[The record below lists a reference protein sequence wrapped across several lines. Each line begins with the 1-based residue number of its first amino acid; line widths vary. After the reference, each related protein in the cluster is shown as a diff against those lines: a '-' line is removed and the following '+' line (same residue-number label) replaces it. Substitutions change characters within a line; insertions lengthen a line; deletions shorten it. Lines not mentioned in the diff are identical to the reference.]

1 MVNFSVSEIF
11 AMFHETPE
19 VKNKTEANPNPED
32 YNDNIISIKI
42 LRNDNNCFRSLSA
55 FTGEKAYIK

>member
-1 MVNFSVSEIF
+1 
-11 AMFHETPE
+11 MFHETPE